1 MIEVKNISLA
11 LNKRQILNNVSLTLK
26 EGNIYGL
33 VGNNGSGKTMLMKC
47 MCGFI
52 RPTKGTVESNGKVI
66 GRDVDYL
73 PDAGVII
80 ETPGFI
86 PYYSG
91 FQNLK
96 VLAGIKNKI
105 SAKEIRE
112 AIREDCHSQH
122 GMEFIEIDRVLQT
135 LPFSQGN
142 DLLDRPP
149 IPKRPYRRRKSEQ
162 NS

>member
-1 MIEVKNISLA
+1 MIYSPPKKAVKMQSW
-11 LNKRQILNNVSLTLK
+11 KRFRRFRCLSCIPL
-26 EGNIYGL
+26 
-33 VGNNGSGKTMLMKC
+33 
-47 MCGFI
+47 
-52 RPTKGTVESNGKVI
+52 GTTHS
-66 GRDVDYL
+66 
-73 PDAGVII
+73 
-80 ETPGFI
+80 
-86 PYYSG
+86 
-91 FQNLK
+91 
-96 VLAGIKNKI
+96 
-105 SAKEIRE
+105 KEIRE